1 MGGAVKGITAPIVG
15 LAAKVTGNMPSQ
27 AQAAA
32 PAAAAAATPETKGRT
47 STAAQEA
54 EAAKLRASRRRG
66 RQLLSDA
73 RLNPEAGMQQT
84 LGGGSN
90 LG

>member
-32 PAAAAAATPETKGRT
+32 PAAAATPETKGRT